1 MAHTLPD
8 GLSKREWK
16 NKMTSDQWF
25 AVVMIAVSAFLGWC
39 VTMAVY
45 DIALWG
51 AV

>member
-1 MAHTLPD
+1 MFTLGFHT
-8 GLSKREWK
+8 K
-16 NKMTSDQWF
+16 NDNKETKMTSDQWF

-51 AV
+51 AA